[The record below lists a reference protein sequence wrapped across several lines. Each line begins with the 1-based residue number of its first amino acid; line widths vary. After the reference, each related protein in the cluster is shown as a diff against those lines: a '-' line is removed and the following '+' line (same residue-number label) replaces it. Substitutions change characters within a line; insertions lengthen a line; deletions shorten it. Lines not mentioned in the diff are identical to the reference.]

1 MTVMKIEHTNMEQ
14 ELNEAAENIV
24 KSDEGFQ
31 KILKHSPIEN
41 LRVFLMMKVVLSD
54 FVKTDLANLKLQD
67 RVIDCQM
74 QMISDRLQDLNNNI
88 ELKSQGVIM

>member
-14 ELNEAAENIV
+14 ELNETAENIV
-24 KSDEGFQ
+24 KSDVGFQ

-41 LRVFLMMKVVLSD
+41 LRIFLMMKVVLSD
-54 FVKTDLANLKLQD
+54 FVKTVLANLKLQD

-88 ELKSQGVIM
+88 ELKSQGVM

>member
-1 MTVMKIEHTNMEQ
+1 MTVMKIEHKNMEQ
-14 ELNEAAENIV
+14 ELNETAENIV
-24 KSDEGFQ
+24 KSDVGFQ

-41 LRVFLMMKVVLSD
+41 LRIFLMMKVVLSD
-54 FVKTDLANLKLQD
+54 FVKTVLANLKLQD

-88 ELKSQGVIM
+88 ELKSQGVM